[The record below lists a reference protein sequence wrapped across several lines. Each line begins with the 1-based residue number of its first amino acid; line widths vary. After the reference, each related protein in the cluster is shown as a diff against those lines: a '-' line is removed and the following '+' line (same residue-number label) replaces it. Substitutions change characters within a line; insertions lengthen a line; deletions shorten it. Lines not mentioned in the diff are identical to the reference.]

1 MSPME
6 LIKKAFSVFKKKS
19 APPPK
24 AADAPFEH
32 DDNVVLV
39 FGHSNAGKTVYFSVL
54 YELLKGNADFKLS
67 PLDNETAA
75 NLIENYNHAK

>member
-6 LIKKAFSVFKKKS
+6 LIKKAFGIFKKKS
-19 APPPK
+19 AVPPK

-54 YELLKGNADFKLS
+54 YELLKGNWRIS
-67 PLDNETAA
+67 
-75 NLIENYNHAK
+75 NYRRWITKRLPT